1 MTDIIP
7 AEQAR
12 VPATLAEAEIV
23 LSRHGFS
30 CGPFMA
36 TRLACSVIALH
47 AELAHEREAHGH
59 TQEAMRGFMDDLAR
73 VTKERDAACK
83 VADGYKADFH
93 EALDGVPTTETT
105 AQGDKA

>member
-47 AELAHEREAHGH
+47 AELAHEREAHGLGRVDL
-59 TQEAMRGFMDDLAR
+59 EAASREVG
-73 VTKERDAACK
+73 TDAA
-83 VADGYKADFH
+83 
-93 EALDGVPTTETT
+93 
-105 AQGDKA
+105 

>member
-1 MTDIIP
+1 MTDIIT
-7 AEQAR
+7 AEQAQ
-12 VPATLAEAEIV
+12 VWLDAYFSTFGIPEGV
-23 LSRHGFS
+23 SLSR
-30 CGPFMA
+30 A
-36 TRLACSVIALH
+36 LRSVIALH

-73 VTKERDAACK
+73 VTKELDAACK

-93 EALDGVPTTETT
+93 EALDGAPTSETT